1 MATFSYVEKHTPC
14 WQSEKILHDNKY
26 FCEGATVETHWIQH
40 PGSSLDTCY
49 CIVFL
54 GKTLYCH
61 STSLS
66 VQVYKWVQAN
76 LMLG

>member
-14 WQSEKILHDNKY
+14 WQSEKILRDNKY
-26 FCEGATVETHWIQH
+26 FSEGAVETHWILDQAVH

-66 VQVYKWVQAN
+66 VQV
-76 LMLG
+76 LEGR